1 MEVGT
6 QIFLGSTQLIGN
18 SLYLGGNNALIN
30 PFEFLGYDAD
40 AQAFINVT
48 GISGSNATAIND
60 LVVSLKNNNNVWD
73 SLLAIYPFVGGTST
87 TCKYNLKNPIDSDA
101 AYRLNFSGS
110 WTFDA
115 GGATPNGSAGTYAN
129 TYVYPNTVPLSASSG
144 SFSYY
149 CPTQYAAGD
158 VVDIGSGDF
167 NSLGE
172 TTIAT
177 RWSDNNAYFIY
188 YNSGATNGFYAT
200 ANTTTTGYYIV
211 NRYTTTLAG
220 WKDGTKLGTGVNGSN
235 TNNYPLFLGAR
246 NINTAN
252 GDRNSP
258 RKHVFDTI
266 GQGLSDAQA
275 SSLST
280 AAAAFVSTLGKTF

>member
-1 MEVGT
+1 MAE
-6 QIFLGSTQLIGN
+6 LSTA
-18 SLYLGGNNALIN
+18 LYLGNDLIAQS
-30 PFEFLGYDAD
+30 FLGDNRILFNPVVQVVNDPD
-40 AQAFINVT
+40 AQTFINVT

-60 LVVSLKNNNNVWD
+60 LVVSLKNNSVWD
-73 SLLAIYPFVGGTST
+73 SLLAIYPFVGGNSTS
-87 TCKYNLKNPIDSDA
+87 CKYNLKNPTDSDA

-158 VVDIGSGDF
+158 RIDIGSGDF

-188 YNSGATNGFYAT
+188 YNSGATNGLYAT

-211 NRYTTTLAG
+211 NRFTTTLAG
-220 WKDGTKLGTGVNGSN
+220 WKDGTKLGTGVIGS
-235 TNNYPLFLGAR
+235 TTDNYPLFLGAR

-275 SSLST
+275 GALST
-280 AAAAFVSTLGKTF
+280 AAATFVTTLGKTF